1 LVPSLH
7 RSTSGRFLFISI
19 SFISNSFETTLF
31 LLHFPIYTMRA
42 SFFTLALAAS
52 AFAAPIPKRSIFS
65 DIGKAISDLKNNG
78 ATLGGVVG
86 AVGDSLKNPALL
98 ISRVEVVKGLNGS
111 SKDLDAIVAQADKTK
126 NAAVS
131 TNAKAAKEGI
141 QSAKD
146 GVSAIGKAL
155 FSGGKPERNDQA
167 KVAAGIK
174 KAEDQ
179 VKSLEAAITTKD
191 DTLSKSIASAI
202 KNVALA
208 RKGGEGVLKSAG
220 LTFEDVGLPADPDAT
235 VAPPAAGGDKA
246 AAPPAEEAP
255 AAEAPAAE
263 APAAEA
269 PAAEAPADQEK
280 ATVPNSAID
289 EEAAA
294 AEEDPEAAL
303 EARDHPEDEEEE
315 EDHVDFDD
323 AE

>member
-1 LVPSLH
+1 
-7 RSTSGRFLFISI
+7 
-19 SFISNSFETTLF
+19 
-31 LLHFPIYTMRA
+31 MRA

-78 ATLGGVVG
+78 ATLGGVAG
-86 AVGDSLKNPALL
+86 ALGDSLKNPALL

-111 SKDLDAIVAQADKTK
+111 AKDLDAIVAQADKTK

-141 QSAKD
+141 QAAKD

-155 FSGGKPERNDQA
+155 FSGAKPERSDQA
-167 KVAAGIK
+167 NVAAGIK

-191 DTLSKSIASAI
+191 DALSKSIASVI

-208 RKGGEGVLKSAG
+208 RKGGEGVLKSNG

-235 VAPPAAGGDKA
+235 VTPPAAGDEKKA
-246 AAPPAEEAP
+246 AGDEAAAEPAPVEEAP
-255 AAEAPAAE
+255 AAEA
-263 APAAEA
+263 
-269 PAAEAPADQEK
+269 APADEEK
-280 ATVPNSAID
+280 ATVPNAAIAD
-289 EEAAA
+289 ELEA
-294 AEEDPEAAL
+294 EL
-303 EARDHPEDEEEE
+303 EARDHPEDEEDS
-315 EDHVDFDD
+315 EDFEFDD
-323 AE
+323 EE

>member
-1 LVPSLH
+1 
-7 RSTSGRFLFISI
+7 
-19 SFISNSFETTLF
+19 
-31 LLHFPIYTMRA
+31 MRA

-65 DIGKAISDLKNNG
+65 DIGKAITDLKNNG
-78 ATLGGVVG
+78 ATLGGVFG
-86 AVGDSLKNPALL
+86 AVGDSLKDPALL

-111 SKDLDAIVAQADKTK
+111 AKDLDAIVAQADKTK

-141 QSAKD
+141 QAAKD

-155 FSGGKPERNDQA
+155 FSGGKPERADQA
-167 KVAAGIK
+167 KVATGIK
-174 KAEDQ
+174 AAEDQ

-235 VAPPAAGGDKA
+235 VTPPAAGGDKA
-246 AAPPAEEAP
+246 ADPAKEAPAAETP

-263 APAAEA
+263 T
-269 PAAEAPADQEK
+269 PADDEK

-289 EEAAA
+289 EEAA

-303 EARDHPEDEEEE
+303 EARDHPEDDDEEED
-315 EDHVDFDD
+315 DHVDFDD
-323 AE
+323 EE